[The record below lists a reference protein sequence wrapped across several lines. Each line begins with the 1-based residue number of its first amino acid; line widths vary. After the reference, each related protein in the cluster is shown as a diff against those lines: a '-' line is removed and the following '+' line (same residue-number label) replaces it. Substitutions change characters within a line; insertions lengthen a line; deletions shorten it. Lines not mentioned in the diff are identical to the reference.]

1 MRATVAA
8 LSFAF
13 ATTASAQALNDPTLV
28 VSSYL
33 AGLNNPTGIRFT
45 GPGQGFVIEKGGDTG
60 TVRRFAN
67 GVLSTALTLP
77 VANDNFERGLL
88 GIAVDPA
95 FASNGHV
102 YLYHSAGSSGAWIDN
117 RLTRYT
123 WNGATLANPLPMG
136 TFGSS
141 SDGQAI
147 GGNHNGGVL
156 TFGPDGKLYGVTGDL
171 NRNLVEQ
178 NNKATTASAFTGGVF
193 RLNTDGTVPADN
205 PFSGD
210 FSRWYAYGVRNSF
223 GLAFDPVTGRLWDTE
238 NGVGTFD
245 EINQVV
251 RGMNSGWNA
260 IQGPDS
266 LNALNAP
273 VDLNMLPGAVYQDP
287 KFSFAQAIG
296 ITSIQFLEGSALGP
310 VYDDAVLVG
319 EVNNPRLWLFRL
331 NAARDGF
338 VLVGDLA
345 DGVLDSGDAL
355 TPFGTGFNVT
365 TDIQIGPDGAVYIA
379 SLGAGE
385 VFRIAPIPEPSTW
398 LLMALGLALVGG
410 VAQRRSGARL
420 SRPPGKWF

>member
-13 ATTASAQALNDPTLV
+13 ATTASAQLLTDPMLA

-33 AGLNNPTGIRFT
+33 TGLNNPAGIRFT
-45 GPGQGFVIEKGGDTG
+45 GPNQGFVIEKGGDTG

-77 VANDNFERGLL
+77 VANDHFERGLL

-95 FASNGHV
+95 FTSNGHV

-123 WNGATLANPLPMG
+123 WNGTNLGSPLPMG

-141 SDGQAI
+141 SDRQAI

-171 NRNLVEQ
+171 NRNGVEQ
-178 NNKATTASAFTGGVF
+178 NNKATTASSAFTGGVF

-223 GLAFDPVTGRLWDTE
+223 GLAFDPATGKLWNTE
-238 NGVGTFD
+238 NGVTTFD

-266 LNALNAP
+266 RNALNAP
-273 VDLNMLPGAVYQDP
+273 ADLKILLGAVPGEDAVYQDP

-296 ITSIQFLEGSALGP
+296 ITSIQFLNGSALGP
-310 VYDDAVLVG
+310 AYDDAVLIG
-319 EVNNPRLWLFRL
+319 EANNPRLWLLRL

-338 VLVGDLA
+338 VLVGGLA
-345 DGVLDSGDAL
+345 DGVFDSGDGL

-379 SLGAGE
+379 ALGSGE
-385 VFRIAPIPEPSTW
+385 IFRVAAIPEPASW
-398 LLMALGLALVGG
+398 LLTLIGLAVVGG
-410 VAQRRSGARL
+410 LAQRRAR
-420 SRPPGKWF
+420 RA